1 MLDLGTGS
9 GALGQYLQQN
19 KSCTVDGVTFNEEE
33 KQLAQPFYRRLEITN
48 LDDCTLRDIFPGET
62 YDFIVCAD
70 VLEHLRDPGK
80 VLDSL
85 ETLLAPHGKLLISVP
100 NAAYAGLIGEL
111 MSGEFRYR
119 EEGLL
124 DATHLRF
131 FTRTS
136 LDRFLTEHGWQVDAV
151 DAVQRDLPGSEFD
164 AAFDKLPPAVSR
176 YLLAAAD
183 ALTYQL
189 ITSAH
194 LRQDE
199 SKHGLQPDAAEMP
212 RMSNSVVP
220 EKAEATFTVQ
230 LYLGSASGFDEQRK
244 LSSSAVIGKARQS
257 VTFALPVGE
266 QPIERLRLDLA
277 DRPGFVYLHRITLR
291 DAVGNEQ
298 WQWDHDRDGMGLI
311 EATEHEQMMVSP
323 ASPLHAS
330 GLILLHGEDPWFE
343 LPIHAEAQ
351 AHNGTSL
358 GGGNLTVEL
367 GWPMSA
373 DYLALAGPVEM
384 HLREV
389 DAAAERERLRAE
401 AALGQTRETARL
413 DMAALH
419 KEYAHV
425 LERERGE
432 HRQAASQVEIYHE
445 DLLARERTQW
455 QDTLSRERIEWQEAL
470 SRERVE
476 HESLMSAQQRAA
488 NELAERLHTKEG
500 EHDQLAQHLRW
511 IENSTV
517 FRMTRPLVNL
527 KMRVDSMRRRP
538 VAPAAVADDATLP
551 AAIPTFPRLP
561 AHPVPPTQYPVDV
574 IVPVYRGLDD
584 TRRCIES
591 VLANECSAAMRLVVV
606 NDASPEPEVTAWLR
620 EAALRNPERL
630 LLLENAENLGFV
642 GTVNRAMA
650 LSDSNDV
657 VLLNSDAEVANDWLD
672 RLRRAAYSDQRVASV
687 TPFSNNATICSYP
700 RFCQDNDLPPNQ
712 DTASLDALFASAN
725 RGQVIDIPTGIGF
738 CMYVRRDAL
747 QDVGLFD
754 TENFGKG
761 YGEENDFCRRAAKK
775 GWRNLHALD
784 AFVRHFGGVSFGE
797 TKSPREQAAMV
808 TLRRMH
814 PDYEPLVHRFVA
826 EDPARPAR
834 LAVDIKRLRESELPV
849 VLNVMHDREGG
860 TLRHVHELADALEDA
875 ALFLMLVPVAG
886 GVRLKLLGEHE
897 TFTQNFALP
906 QDFESLVTALQA
918 YGVRHM
924 HFHHLIGHGKQ
935 LRELPAR
942 LGVAYDFSA
951 HDFYTMCPHIS
962 LTDSSNRFCGE
973 DGSGN
978 CHKCLPAQT
987 GAEPAPQIDGWRVEN
1002 ADFLS
1007 NARHVLAPSRD
1018 AARRFVR
1025 FAPKADIRFAPHCDI
1040 HDRATREVAAP
1051 APHAAAAVLKIVVIG
1066 ALSAIKGADLLE
1078 AVAADAVRRGLP
1090 IEFHLLG
1097 FAYRTLKSGPG
1108 TALTVHG
1115 PYADAELPILL
1126 AELKPDLAWFP
1137 AQWPETYSYTLS
1149 ACLDAALPI
1158 VAPDLGAFPERL
1170 AARSWTWIRPWS
1182 DDAPTFARFFDEVRT
1197 TNFIA
1202 AQPPV
1207 PPVLPAA
1214 ASLDES
1220 VESEIGSWSYRRDYL
1235 AHLPPAQPRPEVSDA
1250 DLLAHGSEPA
1260 ASPRQQLE
1268 RSIKLRML
1276 GAMVRARSSPA
1287 LSRVVQRVPAHWQT
1301 RVKTWLRA

>member
-1 MLDLGTGS
+1 M
-9 GALGQYLQQN
+9 
-19 KSCTVDGVTFNEEE
+19 DGVTFNEEE

-48 LDDCTLRDIFPGET
+48 LDDCNLPDLFPDET

-70 VLEHLRDPGK
+70 VLEHLREPGK

-85 ETLLAPHGKLLISVP
+85 GALLAPQGKLLISVP

-151 DAVQRDLPGSEFD
+151 DAVRRDLPGSEFD
-164 AAFDKLPPAVSR
+164 PAFDKLPPAVSR
-176 YLLAAAD
+176 YLLAAPE

-194 LRQDE
+194 LRRGE
-199 SKHGLQPDAAEMP
+199 SEHALQADAAEMP
-212 RMSNSVVP
+212 RISNSAVP

-244 LSSSAVIGKARQS
+244 LSTSAVIGKARQS
-257 VTFALPVGE
+257 VTFALPMDE
-266 QPIERLRLDLA
+266 RPIERLRLDLA
-277 DRPGFVYLHRITLR
+277 DRPGFVYLHRMTLR
-291 DAVGNEQ
+291 DADGIEQ
-298 WQWDHDRDGMGLI
+298 WQWDYDTDGMQLI
-311 EATEHEQMMVSP
+311 REAPHEQMMVSP

-343 LPIHAEAQ
+343 LPIHAG
-351 AHNGTSL
+351 AHAIKVTPL
-358 GGGNLTVEL
+358 GGGTLTVEL

-401 AALGQTRETARL
+401 ATLGQTRETARL

-432 HRQAASQVEIYHE
+432 HRQAASQTERYHE
-445 DLLARERTQW
+445 ELLSSEQTRWQEMLDRERT
-455 QDTLSRERIEWQEAL
+455 EWQEAL
-470 SRERVE
+470 SRERAE
-476 HESLMSAQQRAA
+476 HEAAMSVQQLAA
-488 NELAERLHTKEG
+488 NELAERLHTKVG
-500 EHDQLAQHLRW
+500 EHDRLAQHLRW

-527 KMRVDSMRRRP
+527 KMRVDKLRQRTS
-538 VAPAAVADDATLP
+538 APAVP
-551 AAIPTFPRLP
+551 AAAGDDVEPIVAKPTYPKLP
-561 AHPVPPTQYPVDV
+561 VRPISPTEHPVDV
-574 IVPVYRGLDD
+574 IVPVYRGLED

-591 VLANECSAAMRLVVV
+591 VLSNECATALRLVVI

-620 EAALRNPERL
+620 EAALREPKRL

-642 GTVNRAMA
+642 GTVNRGME
-650 LSDSNDV
+650 LSHSNDV

-700 RFCQDNDLPPNQ
+700 RFCEDNDLPPNQ
-712 DTASLDALFASAN
+712 STASLDALFASAN

-761 YGEENDFCRRAAKK
+761 YGEENDFCRRAAEK

-784 AFVRHFGGVSFGE
+784 TFVRHFGGVSFGD

-826 EDPARPAR
+826 EDPARSAR
-834 LAVDIKRLRESELPV
+834 LAVDIKRLRESALPV
-849 VLNVMHDREGG
+849 VLIVMHDREGG
-860 TLRHVHELADALEDA
+860 TLRHVHELAEALA
-875 ALFLMLVPVAG
+875 QSALFLMLVPVAG
-886 GVRLKLLGEHE
+886 GVRLKFVGNNE
-897 TFTQNFALP
+897 TFVQNFALP
-906 QDFESLVTALQA
+906 EGFENLVTALLA

-924 HFHHLIGHGKQ
+924 HFHHLIGHGQQ

-962 LTDSSNRFCGE
+962 LTDSANRFCGE
-973 DGSGN
+973 NGSGN
-978 CHKCLPAQT
+978 CRKCLPAQA
-987 GAEPAPQIDGWRVEN
+987 GVEPAAQIDGWRIEN
-1002 ADFLS
+1002 GDFLA

-1040 HDRATREVAAP
+1040 YNRAIPEVAAP
-1051 APHAAAAVLKIVVIG
+1051 GPKAQTAVLKIVVIG

-1078 AVAADAVRRGLP
+1078 AVSAEVVRRGLP
-1090 IEFHLLG
+1090 LELHLLG
-1097 FAYRTLKSGPG
+1097 FAYRTLRSGPG
-1108 TALTVHG
+1108 NALTVHG
-1115 PYADAELPILL
+1115 PYEDAFLPRLL
-1126 AELKPDLAWFP
+1126 AELQPDVAWFP

-1170 AARSWTWIRPWS
+1170 AARPWTWIRPWS

-1197 TNFIA
+1197 NNFIP
-1202 AQPPV
+1202 AQAPELPKPPASASIDASVESAIGPWSYQSDYLASLPPV
-1207 PPVLPAA
+1207 P
-1214 ASLDES
+1214 
-1220 VESEIGSWSYRRDYL
+1220 
-1235 AHLPPAQPRPEVSDA
+1235 PRPEVSDA
-1250 DLLAHGSEPA
+1250 DLLAYGSEPA

-1287 LSRVVQRVPAHWQT
+1287 LSRVVQRIPAHWQT
-1301 RVKTWLRA
+1301 RMKTWLRA